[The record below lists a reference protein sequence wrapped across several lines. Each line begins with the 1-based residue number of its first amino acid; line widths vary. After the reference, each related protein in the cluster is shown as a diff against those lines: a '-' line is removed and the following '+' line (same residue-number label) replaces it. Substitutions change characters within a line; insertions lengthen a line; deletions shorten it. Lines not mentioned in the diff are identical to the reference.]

1 MRRVKFKIVGED
13 LIRTTFL
20 FSDAVTDAEVEEEL
34 LLFENNEKPINECV
48 SITILENVDTSVL
61 EDNNFTVLD
70 IDEEED
76 GFVATIQLDEDYVP
90 EIPVE
95 EYEQFEEFSSPESG
109 EDNGVLPEDQDSE
122 ETDPIAL

>member
-34 LLFENNEKPINECV
+34 LLFENNEKPISECV
-48 SITILENVDTSVL
+48 SVIVLENLPIVS
-61 EDNNFTVLD
+61 EGIENLD
-70 IDEEED
+70 VEEYNEL
-76 GFVATIQLDEDYVP
+76 FENTMQLDEDYVP

-95 EYEQFEEFSSPESG
+95 EYEQFEEFSSPEPG
-109 EDNGVLPEDQDSE
+109 EDNGVLPKDQDSE

>member
-1 MRRVKFKIVGED
+1 MRKVKFKIVGED
-13 LIRTTFL
+13 LVRTTFL
-20 FSDAVTDAEVEEEL
+20 FSNAVTDSEVEEEIL
-34 LLFENNEKPINECV
+34 EFENNEKPINECV
-48 SITILENVDTSVL
+48 SITILENTDTNIL

-76 GFVATIQLDEDYVP
+76 GFIATIQLDEDYVP

-109 EDNGVLPEDQDSE
+109 EDNGVLLKDQDSE
-122 ETDPIAL
+122 EADTFTI